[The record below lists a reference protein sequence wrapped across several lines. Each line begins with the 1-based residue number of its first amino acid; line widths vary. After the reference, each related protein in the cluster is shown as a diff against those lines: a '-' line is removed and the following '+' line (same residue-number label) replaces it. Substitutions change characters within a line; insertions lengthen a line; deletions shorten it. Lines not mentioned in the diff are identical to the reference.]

1 MNASN
6 PTIAAISTPMGTGGI
21 AVIRISGPEAIEIA
35 GRVFRS
41 PKSKKLSDLKGYT
54 ALYGH
59 IFDKDRLVDEAVA
72 LVFRAPNSYTGE
84 DVVELSV
91 HGGVFVAKSAL
102 RAVLSAGASLAG
114 PGEFT
119 RRAFENGKLDLT
131 QAEAVMQLISAA
143 GEQELKASLSAREGK
158 VSQKIDEL
166 TNKLLYYAAELAAYS
181 DYPDEDIPELEA
193 GSFTQGLL
201 SVKEGLQ
208 RLLSTYDAGR
218 ILREGIDTA
227 IVGRPNVGKSTL
239 MNLLSGC
246 QRSIVTPIPGT
257 TRDVVEE
264 TVVLGSV
271 KLRLAD
277 TAGLRESEDI
287 VEKIGVERTR
297 QRLESAEL
305 ILAVFDA
312 SEALNRQDLELI
324 NECKRRPS
332 VAIINKTDLPN
343 KLGRHPFEEA
353 GITVVEISAKTGS
366 GLEELIKA
374 VEQVT
379 GIAKL
384 DTSSAILGSE
394 RQRACADRALK
405 HLIDAIDTI
414 NMGFTLDAVGVCID
428 SALAELYSLT
438 GKRVTNEV
446 VDEVFRR
453 FCVGK

>member
-1 MNASN
+1 MNTSN
-6 PTIAAISTPMGTGGI
+6 TTIAAISTPMGTGGI
-21 AVIRISGPEAIEIA
+21 VVIRISGPQAIEIA
-35 GRVFRS
+35 DRVFKS
-41 PKSKKLSDLKGYT
+41 FKSKKLRDQKGYT
-54 ALYGH
+54 ALYGR
-59 IFDKDRLVDEAVA
+59 IFDKDRLIDEAVA
-72 LVFRAPNSYTGE
+72 LVFKAPHSYTGE

-91 HGGVFVAKSAL
+91 HGGVYVAKSVL
-102 RAVLSAGASLAG
+102 RAVLSAGATLAG

-131 QAEAVMQLISAA
+131 QAEAVMQLISSA
-143 GEQELKASLSAREGK
+143 GEQELRASLAAREGT
-158 VSQKIDEL
+158 VSRKIEEI
-166 TNKLLYYAAELAAYS
+166 TNQLLFYAAELAVYS
-181 DYPDEDIPELEA
+181 DYPDEDIPELETD
-193 GSFTQGLL
+193 SFTKGLE
-201 SVKEGLQ
+201 SVKAGLEQ
-208 RLLSTYDAGR
+208 LLSTYDAGR

-239 MNLLSGC
+239 MNLLLGC

-271 KLRLAD
+271 KLKLAD

-287 VEKIGVERTR
+287 VEQIGVERTR
-297 QRLESAEL
+297 QRLKTAEL
-305 ILAVFDA
+305 ILAVFDS
-312 SEALNRQDLELI
+312 SEALTGQDMELI
-324 NECKRRPS
+324 DECRRRPS
-332 VAIINKTDLPN
+332 VAIINKTDLQN
-343 KLGRHPFEEA
+343 KLDRQPFESA

-366 GLEELIKA
+366 GLNQLTKA
-374 VEQVT
+374 IEQVT

-384 DTSSAILGSE
+384 DTSAAILGSE

-405 HLIDAIDTI
+405 HVTDAIETI
-414 NMGFTLDAVGVCID
+414 NLGFTLDAVAVCID
-428 SALAELYSLT
+428 AALAELYSLT